1 MRNIKAIDLIKKVK
15 ELVEG
20 DEVSDGKE
28 LRVNF
33 ILMPPESVCDGDQ
46 MDVSLDFEGIDTS
59 SISYDDPYVDMA
71 FKVTTITDGKEKFNC
86 SPMRDAHVLHE
97 EEFWKRL
104 VENKWADLEDFEKED
119 YSRENMKH
127 IDDSIMVSLFDIRDA
142 LNTESLG
149 LTYEQK
155 RDIFHVLNE
164 WKENEMECE

>member
-1 MRNIKAIDLIKKVK
+1 MKAIDLIKKVK

-46 MDVSLDFEGIDTS
+46 MDISLDFEGINTS
-59 SISYDDPYVDMA
+59 SISYDNPFVDIG
-71 FKVTTITDGKEKFNC
+71 FKVTTITDGEEKFNC
-86 SPMRDAHVLHE
+86 STMRDAHVLHE
-97 EEFWKRL
+97 EEFWKRI
-104 VENKWADLEDFEKED
+104 NDPKWEDLEDFEKEH
-119 YSRENMKH
+119 YSLENMKH